1 MGSNHEN
8 MKFLLILSLSIAMAA
23 CQSNGVPEK
32 SPLPV
37 SIEGTQKLH
46 SIVSGWTNEK
56 FSAETLEYE
65 EFYIFKE
72 DSTFTKFRA
81 NGESADG
88 TYSTGRN
95 EDGFFVQTFY
105 KEETSLRE
113 SCTTGREYLRL
124 EESGTL
130 VGGSLPCDGPA
141 LYYEKDKVKVDQQK
155 RFVVRICWARKIP
168 ILIRNNFSSLL

>member
-1 MGSNHEN
+1 
-8 MKFLLILSLSIAMAA
+8 MKILLILYLILTVVA

-37 SIEGTQKLH
+37 SIEGTWKLH
-46 SIVSGWTNEK
+46 SMVSGWTNEK

-72 DSTFTKFRA
+72 DSTFTKYRT

-105 KEETSLRE
+105 KEESSLRE
-113 SCTTGREYLRL
+113 SCTVGREYLRL
-124 EESGTL
+124 GESGTL
-130 VGGSLPCDGPA
+130 AGGSLPCDGPA
-141 LYYEKDKVKVDQQK
+141 LYYVKDKVKVD
-155 RFVVRICWARKIP
+155 
-168 ILIRNNFSSLL
+168 